1 MKSLNSF
8 INFRSSRPNLQSSN
22 ISPDRWLTVG
32 SLSGLNAKWM
42 LKLVAVLAILL
53 AVGVGN
59 AWGET
64 YVMYPNNG
72 STFNSSWSKTS
83 RTARGCYSNITTNGL
98 QLMGENGGTY
108 GEVSSNSTFTGIS
121 AISVS
126 ATATGSRN
134 LELYYSANGSSWTKL
149 TQVSVSKDQNKY
161 NTYNYTLTGLP
172 STAIYIKFRAASS
185 SIYIYSITVT
195 TGSTKT
201 LDFSEPN
208 EAVQNRLSFS
218 YYISISKIILQNVSA

>member
-1 MKSLNSF
+1 MKNLSLK
-8 INFRSSRPNLQSSN
+8 
-22 ISPDRWLTVG
+22 WLLVP
-32 SLSGLNAKWM
+32 LM
-42 LKLVAVLAILL
+42 LITLDVV
-53 AVGVGN
+53 N

-83 RTARGCYSNITTNGL
+83 RTARVCYSSITTYGL
-98 QLMGENGGTY
+98 QLMGASGGTY
-108 GEVSSNSTFTGIS
+108 GEVSSNSTFTGIN

-149 TQVSVSKDQNKY
+149 TQVSVSKDQKKY

-201 LDFSEPN
+201 LVLEDSPF
-208 EAVQNRLSFS
+208 
-218 YYISISKIILQNVSA
+218 